1 MANNPNDA
9 LLYRLQQMN
18 INNSSS
24 EYQNYSP
31 TASLNRRVT
40 QPANYQQQPQQVY
53 QYLPQDTASSIYEN
67 VEYATGTK
75 MQVTDLD
82 AVDHNFESS
91 NAKAQPQLRAPNGN
105 KLNYKQEHEN
115 LRYAHTPQPS
125 EHETQ
130 PIYENLQVISGQQAQ
145 PQASPANKSIYYYER
160 SGSNSPQIP
169 YHMQQRDHLASD
181 SLVLNATASSKYV
194 NLTSS
199 NSIANVGSGQNVI
212 YQHLASASLPAQNS
226 LPPKSL
232 AQQHLQ
238 QKIILSPQS
247 PNKDY
252 VQINSPNIYANQPQ
266 QQSQQSHS
274 PSPSRSL
281 NRAYNHQSPTKS
293 LSGSTGSRTALN
305 DDINGSDYVCMNSG
319 TLTKQLQQTNGKQ
332 PANQISSS
340 QVIYQRPPAVAP
352 LTNINLK
359 TNYTTPANELPQAQY
374 STAANQQIDAIAVAK
389 QSVNLNKIS
398 NSPVVNTKP
407 SSSPTPSTGSTGSA
421 PPGKMKFKNLLPY
434 SVTSRPAGK
443 TDAERKIE
451 ELTRALEEEMEKN
464 EEQGEYFGICHTCK
478 LKVTGANQAC
488 QAMGNLYHTACFI
501 CCQCGRALRGKAFY
515 NVLGRV
521 YCEEDYLYSG
531 FQQTSE
537 KCNICGHLIM
547 EMILHA
553 MGKSYHPGCFR
564 CCVCNECLDGVPF
577 TVDVDNK
584 IYCVNDY
591 HHLYAP
597 KCSGCKKS
605 ITPLSDSEDNETVR
619 VVSMDKDYHIDCY
632 VCESCNMQLTDEPD
646 KRCYPLDSHLLCR
659 NCHLERISVH
669 NRMTEPASASISYQF
684 LG

>member
-1 MANNPNDA
+1 MSNNTNNQNDA

-18 INNSSS
+18 LNNGSSD
-24 EYQNYSP
+24 YQRFSP
-31 TASLNRRVT
+31 NSSLNRRANPQSINYS
-40 QPANYQQQPQQVY
+40 QPIYHYMPEE
-53 QYLPQDTASSIYEN
+53 ASSQGIYEN
-67 VEYATGTK
+67 VEYGSK
-75 MQVTDLD
+75 LQVTDLD
-82 AVDHNFESS
+82 AIDQNFESS
-91 NAKAQPQLRAPNGN
+91 NAKAQPQLRPSNGN
-105 KLNYKQEHEN
+105 NMSFSQEHEN

-125 EHETQ
+125 EVEPQ

-145 PQASPANKSIYYYER
+145 PQASPANKQIYYYER

-169 YHMQQRDHLASD
+169 YHLQREHLASD
-181 SLVLNATASSKYV
+181 SLVLNTSASSKYI
-194 NLTSS
+194 N
-199 NSIANVGSGQNVI
+199 IASGGNAI
-212 YQHLASASLPAQNS
+212 YHSASASLPAQKS
-226 LPPKSL
+226 LPPKTIL
-232 AQQHLQ
+232 QHQQQL
-238 QKIILSPQS
+238 KIIQS

-252 VQINSPNIYANQPQ
+252 VQINPPINYSNQIQ
-266 QQSQQSHS
+266 QQQQQHPQSSS
-274 PSPSRSL
+274 PSKSLTRS
-281 NRAYNHQSPTKS
+281 YQHSSPTKS
-293 LSGSTGSRTALN
+293 IGSAGSRTAM

-319 TLTKQLQQTNGKQ
+319 TLSKKLQGSTNG
-332 PANQISSS
+332 ND
-340 QVIYQRPPAVAP
+340 
-352 LTNINLK
+352 LK

-374 STAANQQIDAIAVAK
+374 STAANQQIDSIAAAK

-398 NSPVVNTKP
+398 STSSSPVNKT
-407 SSSPTPSTGSTGSA
+407 SSPTPSIGSS
-421 PPGKMKFKNLLPY
+421 GKVKFKNLLPY

-478 LKVTGANQAC
+478 LKVTGAGQAC

-591 HHLYAP
+591 HFLYAP
-597 KCSGCKKS
+597 KCHACKKS
-605 ITPLSDSEDNETVR
+605 ITPLSDSEETVR
-619 VVSMDKDYHIDCY
+619 VVSMDQDFHVDCY
-632 VCESCNMQLTDEPD
+632 KCEACQMQLTDEAD
-646 KRCYPLDSHLLCR
+646 KRCYPLDGHLLCR
-659 NCHLERISVH
+659 NCHLQRINTHS
-669 NRMTEPASASISYQF
+669 RMIEPASISYQF
-684 LG
+684 MN